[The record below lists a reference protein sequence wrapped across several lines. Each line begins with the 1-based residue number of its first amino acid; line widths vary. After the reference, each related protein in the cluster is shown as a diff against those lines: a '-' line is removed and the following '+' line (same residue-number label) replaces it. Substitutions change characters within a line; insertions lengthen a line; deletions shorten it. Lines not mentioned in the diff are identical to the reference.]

1 MFRVTLRV
9 VFPVFLVILSVVG
22 LSGPVQAEPQIL
34 GVVATSAPIPM
45 RCENGECTANLATF
59 CLEPDRYQPS
69 GGDAYRPADTTK
81 LQITRL
87 DAQGQPVIIDTPARY
102 QSDYY
107 YTSIQVVVP
116 EAAVGDGALF
126 ITALPGAALLPVPAA
141 NDENLHTPDQ
151 ISQALGQA
159 RSLASAYFENGD
171 PDVEGAQLL
180 NRALSLLPPH
190 GRVADAERE
199 RIWQSTLKSSG
210 QISAKGKARG
220 ADLYETCEKT
230 ADLADYYT
238 MRGCL
243 KRQNRQL
250 LVNPNAEFWRLL
262 KTGS

>member
-1 MFRVTLRV
+1 MYRATLRV
-9 VFPVFLVILSVVG
+9 VFPVFLVLLSALG
-22 LSGPVQAEPQIL
+22 LTRPTHAEPQIL

-69 GGDAYRPADTTK
+69 GGDAYRPADTTR

-87 DAQGQPVIIDTPARY
+87 DSQGRLIIIDTPARY
-102 QSDYY
+102 SSDFY
-107 YTSIQVVVP
+107 YTSVQVVLP

-126 ITALPGAALLPVPAA
+126 IAALPGAALLPVPGA
-141 NDENLHTPDQ
+141 NVENAHTPDQ

-180 NRALSLLPPH
+180 NRALSLLPPN
-190 GRVADAERE
+190 GRVTDAERTL
-199 RIWQSTLKSSG
+199 IWQSALKSSG

-220 ADLYETCEKT
+220 ADLYETCRKT
-230 ADLADYYT
+230 ANLADYYT

-250 LVNPNAEFWRLL
+250 LVNPNAELWRLL
-262 KTGS
+262 QTGS